1 MSRATRPRL
10 GIAVNNGNWENT
22 RFFGP
27 HSIIDTGNTG
37 LKGDAVRDGQQNRTL
52 LNIELGLHGALRGQ
66 VDTISLQ
73 PRGIA
78 ANRRNRFL
86 RTVPAKE
93 IPILAEKAVEQ
104 DVQQNTRKSS
114 MPSAV

>member
-1 MSRATRPRL
+1 M
-10 GIAVNNGNWENT
+10 GIHDIFV
-22 RFFGP
+22 
-27 HSIIDTGNTG
+27 TGRSG
-37 LKGDAVRDGQQNRTL
+37 LKSDAVGDGQANRTL
-52 LNIELGLHGALRGQ
+52 VTTETGLHGALRGQ
-66 VDTISLQ
+66 IDTISLQ
-73 PRGIA
+73 PRGIE